1 MGCENGISFI
11 KFSKWTIY
19 KQNELERG
27 SVQCAQNQI
36 IYTREI
42 IQSGL
47 YMLSKNVMPND
58 TFLLKA
64 PIR

>member
-1 MGCENGISFI
+1 M
-11 KFSKWTIY
+11 
-19 KQNELERG
+19 
-27 SVQCAQNQI
+27 QCAQNQI